1 MPDFIGADKIGAD
14 KIGADK
20 SEQTPTKNR
29 TLAIANSPAI
39 LQILDDFKP
48 SLEQ

>member
-1 MPDFIGADKIGAD
+1 MPDFIGAD

-29 TLAIANSPAI
+29 MLAIANNPAI
-39 LQILDDFKP
+39 LQILDNFKP
-48 SLEQ
+48 LLEQ